1 MSKGNVEEKKKARSW
16 GGEEKE
22 DKEREACHEDT
33 RIGT

>member
-1 MSKGNVEEKKKARSW
+1 MSKGNGEEKKKARSW